1 MIAKEKAK
9 QLVHELETTIFA
21 NFTHT
26 KKSFAKECA
35 LFTVNKIIDAL
46 ETYDE
51 KTEEYLNEEF
61 PNYFSFELQNME
73 QDLRFYEQVKNE
85 IEKL

>member
-1 MIAKEKAK
+1 MTPKEKALEIFNKMCNSVDELLPLDVK
-9 QLVHELETTIFA
+9 Q
-21 NFTHT
+21 
-26 KKSFAKECA
+26 CA
-35 LFTVNKIIDAL
+35 LITVNEIIDAL

-73 QDLRFYEQVKNE
+73 QDLRFYQQVKKE
-85 IEKL
+85 IELL